1 MWKLIRFHIESLE
14 SFGQNFVGSQGS
26 VIEGFVG
33 NLTGIIGQIS
43 ASRSQDQG
51 LGVGVMGG
59 VLGESVEKVL
69 GVWKEENEVLRGE
82 WCRSELEVVRM
93 DGCAERYE
101 DTVLAQD
108 RSLGFL
114 REELKSRGQLVVMN
128 SDIFKSIISKSS
140 QEFNK
145 IASVLAAQE
154 SRSQFTATADDQSQE
169 HQDDA
174 LESEIETLVVHLTTL
189 LGQKDSRIGTLM
201 AALGTL
207 QDQLVE
213 LSFLYKGQELEN
225 LEFQERISDAIAINE
240 MVFEQNEKILE
251 SNGLREQELISS
263 HKFSLNAKEQRITE
277 LISNIKTL
285 QKINSDHQASIQQ
298 LCNSY
303 HSMVQQKLDL
313 DQELTSAIEKL
324 HNSDV
329 KLEKFSQQAKTLESQ
344 ISEIQNLQSYLQ
356 DAESQLDSCK
366 KENWDLSRQ
375 MVEICTNFE
384 TSSLRSDQLGS
395 LLEKSQLE
403 KEILNNTLET
413 KEMELVSA
421 TRKYE
426 KIKTRYAEVDNE
438 NRLIHIA
445 NTEMQERI
453 WEIKALLTDSDKK
466 LTDFQN
472 ISSELEELREEVKEA
487 DSQRYKAESDVL
499 TNQETIKSLTADL
512 ATSRADLDALKTEIE
527 TRLTTEQTLL
537 QSLESLETEFQ
548 ATITTEKTL
557 RENLESLES
566 KFQATI
572 TSEKALRE
580 ELATFNTID
589 HKIFQEKKTEIA
601 ENLLANLTQ
610 KLEKAKIEAEIM
622 GQVELGLKSEVESLE
637 TRIEKLELRE
647 EDLRMVID
655 GKNKE
660 LDQK

>member
-1 MWKLIRFHIESLE
+1 M
-14 SFGQNFVGSQGS
+14 
-26 VIEGFVG
+26 
-33 NLTGIIGQIS
+33 
-43 ASRSQDQG
+43 
-51 LGVGVMGG
+51 
-59 VLGESVEKVL
+59 
-69 GVWKEENEVLRGE
+69 
-82 WCRSELEVVRM
+82 
-93 DGCAERYE
+93 
-101 DTVLAQD
+101 
-108 RSLGFL
+108 
-114 REELKSRGQLVVMN
+114 VVMN
-128 SDIFKSIISKSS
+128 SEIFKSIISNSS

-154 SRSQFTATADDQSQE
+154 SQSQFTATADDQSQE

-174 LESEIETLVVHLTTL
+174 LESEIETLVVQLTTL
-189 LGQKDSRIGTLM
+189 LGQKDSRIETLT

-207 QDQLVE
+207 QDQLFE

-225 LEFQERISDAIAINE
+225 LESQERISDAIAINE
-240 MVFEQNEKILE
+240 MVFEQNEKILD
-251 SNGLREQELISS
+251 SNGLREQELIST
-263 HKFSLNAKEQRITE
+263 HKFSLNTKEQRITE
-277 LISNIKTL
+277 LISNIKNL
-285 QKINSDHQASIQQ
+285 QKINSDHQASIHQ
-298 LCNSY
+298 LSNSY
-303 HSMVQQKLDL
+303 QSTVQQKLDL
-313 DQELTSAIEKL
+313 DQELTSAKEKL

-344 ISEIQNLQSYLQ
+344 IGEIQNLQSYLQ

-366 KENWDLSRQ
+366 KENWDLSRR
-375 MVEICTNFE
+375 MVEISTNFE
-384 TSSLRSDQLGS
+384 TSQFKSDQLGS

-403 KEILNNTLET
+403 KEILENTLET

-421 TRKYE
+421 TRKSE
-426 KIKTRYAEVDNE
+426 KIKTRYVEVDNE

-453 WEIKALLTDSDKK
+453 WEIKALLTDSDNK

-512 ATSRADLDALKTEIE
+512 AASCANLDALKSEIE

-537 QSLESLETEFQ
+537 QSVESLKTEIQ

-566 KFQATI
+566 EFQATI
-572 TSEKALRE
+572 ISEKALRE
-580 ELATFNTID
+580 ELEALNTID
-589 HKIFQEKKTEIA
+589 HQIYKEKKTEIA
-601 ENLLANLTQ
+601 EDLLANLTQ

-622 GQVELGLKSEVESLE
+622 GQVELVLKSEVESLE
-637 TRIEKLELRE
+637 TRMEKLELRE